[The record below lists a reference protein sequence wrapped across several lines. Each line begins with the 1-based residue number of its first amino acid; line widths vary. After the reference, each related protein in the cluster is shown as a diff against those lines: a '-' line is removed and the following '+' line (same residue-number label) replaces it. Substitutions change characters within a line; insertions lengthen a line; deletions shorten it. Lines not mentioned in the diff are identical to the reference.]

1 MEENEITKK
10 EITLTGKFCVVR
22 ALKKLLALVALIVL
36 FTACEKETV
45 FQKGIVIKT
54 EANDTY
60 GYKYRVEVINFTHK
74 GVKPSWYKLLTNE
87 NYRVGD
93 TITIK

>member
-1 MEENEITKK
+1 M
-10 EITLTGKFCVVR
+10 
-22 ALKKLLALVALIVL
+22 KKLLTLVALIVFL
-36 FTACEKETV
+36 TACEQERV

-54 EANDTY
+54 EANSSY
-60 GYKYRVEVINFTHK
+60 GYKYRVAVHNVAHK
-74 GVKPSWYKLLTNE
+74 GVTPSWYTLLTNE

>member
-1 MEENEITKK
+1 M
-10 EITLTGKFCVVR
+10 
-22 ALKKLLALVALIVL
+22 KKLLALVALIVL
-36 FTACEKETV
+36 LTACEKETV
-45 FQKGIVIKT
+45 FQNGIVIKT
-54 EANDTY
+54 EANSNDTY

>member
-1 MEENEITKK
+1 M
-10 EITLTGKFCVVR
+10 
-22 ALKKLLALVALIVL
+22 KKLLTLIALIVL
-36 FTACEKETV
+36 LTACEKETV
-45 FQKGIVIKT
+45 FQKGIVFKSET
-54 EANDTY
+54 NSTY
-60 GYKYRVEVINFTHK
+60 GYKYRVSVINFTHK

>member
-1 MEENEITKK
+1 M
-10 EITLTGKFCVVR
+10 
-22 ALKKLLALVALIVL
+22 KKLLALVVLIVL
-36 FTACEKETV
+36 LTACEKETV

-60 GYKYRVEVINFTHK
+60 GYKYRVEVINVTPK
-74 GVKPSWYKLLTNE
+74 GFKSSCYKLLTNE

>member
-1 MEENEITKK
+1 MINYNLNIPVSIYK
-10 EITLTGKFCVVR
+10 EM
-22 ALKKLLALVALIVL
+22 KKLLALIALIVL
-36 FTACEKETV
+36 LTACAQETV
-45 FQKGIVIKT
+45 FQKGIVVKS
-54 EANDTY
+54 ELNNTY

-74 GVKPSWYKLLTNE
+74 GVKPSWYKLLTDE

>member
-1 MEENEITKK
+1 M
-10 EITLTGKFCVVR
+10 
-22 ALKKLLALVALIVL
+22 KKLLALIALIVL
-36 FTACEKETV
+36 LTACEQERV

-54 EANDTY
+54 EANANDTY

>member
-1 MEENEITKK
+1 M
-10 EITLTGKFCVVR
+10 
-22 ALKKLLALVALIVL
+22 KKLLALVALIVL
-36 FTACEKETV
+36 LTACEKETV

-60 GYKYRVEVINFTHK
+60 GYKYRVEVLNVALK
-74 GVKPSWYKLLTNE
+74 GFKPSWYKLLTNE